1 MEEDFCV
8 SIALDEIN
16 GVVELLDDGPLVIH
30 RRDLIE
36 PNREILF
43 GFSNV
48 ECLAVIESQ
57 PYTLLQKMHKI
68 QKKLLL
74 LLTSKAAHLFYPL
87 HLRGGA
93 GL

>member
-16 GVVELLDDGPLVIH
+16 GVIEFFDDGPLVIH
-30 RRDLIE
+30 GRDLIE

-43 GFSNV
+43 GLSNV

-57 PYTLLQKMHKI
+57 PDALLKQVHKV
-68 QKKLLL
+68 
-74 LLTSKAAHLFYPL
+74 
-87 HLRGGA
+87 
-93 GL
+93 